1 MTSLQERLEAGKF
14 VVTTEMEPPKG
25 TDLTEF
31 SPRLRFLK
39 AKSTRSTSQI
49 ISARSCA

>member
-31 SPRLRFLK
+31 LCH
-39 AKSTRSTSQI
+39 
-49 ISARSCA
+49 SCAS